1 MKKISTTG
9 PGLVIG
15 IPTLRRPVSMEWAM
29 AWKQLSPP
37 INFNTNFS
45 IVQGKPVDIAR
56 QEIAEFALSVN
67 AKYLFF
73 LGDDVVVPPHTL
85 RQLIFRME
93 NNISIGTVGGVYCSK
108 SNPPS
113 PLVFRGNGQGTYWDW
128 KVGEFFEVTGL
139 GMDCTLI
146 RTEVFKEIPKPWFK
160 TVDDDNFLDG
170 VNKAELWTEDLYF
183 FEKLRNT
190 NWKVYCDGSV
200 ICQHYDVY
208 NDRYYNLPANSLPT
222 RRLLVDKPKKAIDI
236 GCGPLNR
243 SEEFPEFELVRV
255 DIREDVNPDYCCS
268 VDNLP
273 FENGE
278 FDLVFSAHV
287 LEHFPR
293 NKWRDVLKE
302 WVRLIKKPEGEII
315 LVLPNI
321 EWAIE
326 NFKDVTK
333 LNDVYNV
340 LYGAQSYNED
350 FHYNGLTPNM
360 VESELKLYGLN
371 ILESKLVSYNM
382 VIHATYKTL
391 NNV

>member
-1 MKKISTTG
+1 
-9 PGLVIG
+9 
-15 IPTLRRPVSMEWAM
+15 
-29 AWKQLSPP
+29 
-37 INFNTNFS
+37 
-45 IVQGKPVDIAR
+45 
-56 QEIAEFALSVN
+56 
-67 AKYLFF
+67 
-73 LGDDVVVPPHTL
+73 
-85 RQLIFRME
+85 
-93 NNISIGTVGGVYCSK
+93 
-108 SNPPS
+108 
-113 PLVFRGNGQGTYWDW
+113 
-128 KVGEFFEVTGL
+128 
-139 GMDCTLI
+139 
-146 RTEVFKEIPKPWFK
+146 
-160 TVDDDNFLDG
+160 
-170 VNKAELWTEDLYF
+170 
-183 FEKLRNT
+183 
-190 NWKVYCDGSV
+190 
-200 ICQHYDVY
+200 
-208 NDRYYNLPANSLPT
+208 
-222 RRLLVDKPKKAIDI
+222 
-236 GCGPLNR
+236 
-243 SEEFPEFELVRV
+243 
-255 DIREDVNPDYCCS
+255 
-268 VDNLP
+268 
-273 FENGE
+273 
-278 FDLVFSAHV
+278 VFSAHV